1 LRAFGRDDRTTAP
14 GTNKADRDA
23 IFSPKGTEEAFVT
36 RITTLVCLF
45 VCLFALPLTAQEDP
59 PRFELQSLTLG
70 LRYRL
75 VENNLG
81 TRAENWSDHHEGLK
95 LRLNLDRKAKY
106 SLSAVALNGDTF
118 TAGWNLRGI
127 GARSTNRLFV
137 KQLFV
142 TAKPTRGVQFQY
154 GGLPIVRGESSE
166 ITSYD
171 NDGYM
176 MGQRLTL
183 SPKRVVDELTLTA
196 GYLGDLRSPSVSSRW
211 HRLDGIN
218 YAQVLVKKKLS
229 ERFTA
234 SADFTDDDGERTLRQ
249 GLVFKPSS
257 VVESIRLEAYE
268 RVSGSRAAGGAITV
282 EKPFGRTRLAA
293 TFASVDDRYRSV
305 NSDRYGRGQRLSLTS
320 TTSLGRD
327 VSLQVFVTRALEE
340 DIAMPNRTRVDV
352 LIRYELA
359 DLLRQLAGD

>member
-1 LRAFGRDDRTTAP
+1 M
-14 GTNKADRDA
+14 
-23 IFSPKGTEEAFVT
+23 I
-36 RITTLVCLF
+36 RITHLVRGLI
-45 VCLFALPLTAQEDP
+45 VCVLAMPLVAQEAEP
-59 PRFELQSLTLG
+59 KPRLEIQSATLG

-75 VENNLG
+75 MENHLG
-81 TRAENWSDHHEGLK
+81 TRAENWSDHHQGLK
-95 LRLNLDRKAKY
+95 LRLNLDRGAKY

-118 TAGWNLRGI
+118 TAGWNLRGL
-127 GARSTNRLFV
+127 GARSTNRVFV

-142 TAKPTRGVQFQY
+142 TAKPRKGVEFQY

-183 SPKRVVDELTLTA
+183 APKRGVDELTVTA
-196 GYLGDLRSPSVSSRW
+196 GYLGDLRSPSVMTRW
-211 HRLDGIN
+211 HRLSEVN
-218 YAQVLVKKKLS
+218 YGQLLVKKKFN
-229 ERFTA
+229 ERLTA
-234 SADFTDDDGERTLRQ
+234 SADFTTDDGERTLRQ
-249 GLVFKPSS
+249 ALAIRPSAG
-257 VVESIRLEAYE
+257 VDLIRLEAYE
-268 RVSGSRAAGGAITV
+268 RLNGSSGVGGAITV

-305 NSDRYGRGQRLSLTS
+305 NGDRYQRGQRLSLTS
-320 TTSLGRD
+320 TTSIARD
-327 VSLQVFVTRALEE
+327 VTLQVFVTRALDE

-359 DLLRQLAGD
+359 DLLRQLAGE